1 MKSLKKKDAEK
12 LIVDIFDTGY
22 KIHFPN
28 KEILTKNQE
37 FDKIQVSIDNL
48 KDKIIDSDLLSIGD
62 VIVSKINEQIQ
73 PLNNS
78 LNKLLGLQT
87 ASSKKGELGENI
99 IQNAFLTRYGDILYE
114 DKDLFL
120 KKVNEWRE
128 RYKGHIFTFLKIPSK
143 VNNLDNNLLVVKK
156 I

>member
-1 MKSLKKKDAEK
+1 MSINELSLKISFNDYPMLKSLKKKDAEK

-78 LNKLLGLQT
+78 LNKLT
-87 ASSKKGELGENI
+87 KISN
-99 IQNAFLTRYGDILYE
+99 NA
-114 DKDLFL
+114 
-120 KKVNEWRE
+120 
-128 RYKGHIFTFLKIPSK
+128 IF
-143 VNNLDNNLLVVKK
+143 
-156 I
+156 